1 MHDFPKRLNP
11 HQRTKRARDRIESG
25 PGRRLQPQGEVER
38 RRRSE
43 AADAVRRRHGWRH
56 ELGLVGAGA
65 DPAAGVVRAH
75 RAGEELDLS
84 DLLLRRLL
92 AGQCS
97 PLPVPDQER
106 RRLTLRSAY
115 DAAL

>member
-11 HQRTKRARDRIESG
+11 PTNETRTRPNRIT

-38 RRRSE
+38 RRRGE
-43 AADAVRRRHGWRH
+43 AAGAVRRHGRRH

-65 DPAAGVVRAH
+65 DPAAGVVRAL

-84 DLLLRRLL
+84 DLLLRQLL

-97 PLPVPDQER
+97 PLPVPDLER